1 MISKIAP
8 KSGKLKQENF
18 PLYNSQSKV
27 CYGIKSLNNKLK
39 IMLSFKVLSSE
50 IDPAEIRLIP

>member
-8 KSGKLKQENF
+8 KKWKTKTENF

-39 IMLSFKVLSSE
+39 IMLSLKVLSSQM
-50 IDPAEIRLIP
+50 DPAEIRLIR